1 VDSLAPSAV
10 SHPASDPAPRIL
22 GHLVAAGLASHELIG
37 DPARLESETAALA
50 ALCARIS
57 GPVYRLGAFHYA
69 FRMMPEDLDGR
80 LAELEPADWT
90 AALEAA
96 LAETLGAEAVW
107 VSGTDPAAEAEAA
120 LDAAELT
127 FLQVAGDTVAAALVE
142 APGLRAVIH
151 ADIAARSA
159 ETAAALAAEAIAA
172 RLAGLEAD
180 AQARLDAAIATAAE
194 TAAAAVAAASRN
206 TLERLAES
214 LAALADRLQDQ
225 SARLAEQSARQDALA
240 SGIAALEASIAGLV
254 GADDGRAAALRGV
267 SSERLGLALA
277 EFLAQT
283 APGMTPAAPG
293 REAPAT
299 VPGRVLENVVAP
311 VARAP
316 SAAPLAAPVAAPI
329 AAPIARRRAQAAAAR
344 IVETGREPG
353 AVLRGVAA
361 LQLG

>member
-225 SARLAEQSARQDALA
+225 SARLADQSSRQDALA
-240 SGIAALEASIAGLV
+240 SGIAALEASMAGLV
-254 GADDGRAAALRGV
+254 GAETAGAAALAGV
-267 SSERLGLALA
+267 EERLGLALA